1 MAGNLNPGLSY
12 LITTVLQVLGY
23 VNAWGLDVLKVA
35 SLVTEERGLTC
46 VTYRIFQ
53 ERDLMRHFKIPART
67 MVNFLM
73 TLEDHYVKDIPYHN
87 HSHAADVTQST
98 HVLLQSPNLES
109 VFTPLEIFAALFASS
124 IHDVDHPGVTNQ
136 YLINTS
142 KIFSLFTLYILYV
155 VCVLRFDGKKIV
167 PPKEFLA
174 LNFKMLG
181 D

>member
-1 MAGNLNPGLSY
+1 M
-12 LITTVLQVLGY
+12 LGY

-109 VFTPLEIFAALFASS
+109 VFTPLEVFAALFASS

-136 YLINTS
+136 YLINTN
-142 KIFSLFTLYILYV
+142 KIFFHYLHIVRILYV
-155 VCVLRFDGKKIV
+155 VI
-167 PPKEFLA
+167 
-174 LNFKMLG
+174 
-181 D
+181 

>member
-1 MAGNLNPGLSY
+1 M
-12 LITTVLQVLGY
+12 
-23 VNAWGLDVLKVA
+23 NAWGLDVLKVA
-35 SLVTEERGLTC
+35 SLVTEERALTC

-109 VFTPLEIFAALFASS
+109 VFTPLEVFAALFASS

-142 KIFSLFTLYILYV
+142 KKSRKLICCTYLIDLTDLF
-155 VCVLRFDGKKIV
+155 
-167 PPKEFLA
+167 
-174 LNFKMLG
+174 LNFLMNFDSFHLWSCIILKGRKLTH
-181 D
+181 DSF

>member
-1 MAGNLNPGLSY
+1 MISRVFFC
-12 LITTVLQVLGY
+12 LILQVLGY

-109 VFTPLEIFAALFASS
+109 VFTPLEVFAALFASS

-142 KIFSLFTLYILYV
+142 KKNYYYLILYIV
-155 VCVLRFDGKKIV
+155 I
-167 PPKEFLA
+167 
-174 LNFKMLG
+174 
-181 D
+181 